1 MSRTHVIRIQTS
13 LLIAYDPD
21 KWGDTGRAEG
31 ECARIESMLSSQDE
45 VAIEE
50 WAVKKTTVKDVE

>member
-1 MSRTHVIRIQTS
+1 MSRTHVIRIQTT

-21 KWGDTGRAEG
+21 KWGDTGRAEA
-31 ECARIESMLSSQDE
+31 ECKRIEELLASQGA

-50 WAVKKTTVKDVE
+50 WAVKKTTVKDVD

>member
-1 MSRTHVIRIQTS
+1 MSRTHVIRIQTT

-21 KWGDTGRAEG
+21 KLGDTGRAEA
-31 ECARIESMLSSQDE
+31 ECKRVEELLSADPAL
-45 VAIEE
+45 AIEE